1 MPSRRLLRVTQS
13 RAREQAD
20 MKYRCTTWGE
30 LGTVAWNAVQR
41 RRDRR
46 RRRVRTKTQPIL
58 NGSPCAA
65 RCRLDTRHRLAARA
79 RRFLLSPCLRA
90 AGASVRPRDVC
101 PGDAIG
107 LSHPFDS
114 PRDRIRSRET
124 RYEVSVACARRSMGC
139 RGHRR
144 LGRVRPHRVCG
155 MGVSSGT
162 RAGRGGEPA

>member
-1 MPSRRLLRVTQS
+1 MPLRRLLRVTPS
-13 RAREQAD
+13 PAERAAG

-30 LGTVAWNAVQR
+30 SGTVAWNAVQR
-41 RRDRR
+41 WRDRR
-46 RRRVRTKTQPIL
+46 RRRVRTKTQAVL
-58 NGSPCAA
+58 NSSRCAA

-90 AGASVRPRDVC
+90 AGASVRPCDVY

-114 PRDRIRSRET
+114 PRDCIRSRDT
-124 RYEVSVACARRSMGC
+124 RDEVSVACARRSVGC
-139 RGHRR
+139 RGQRR
-144 LGRVRPHRVCG
+144 LGRLRPPRVCG

-162 RAGRGGEPA
+162 RPGRGGEPA